1 MVYMQ
6 CMITITTMD
15 LDIDFSQITWDGKG
29 SASELF
35 TDTAVQLIVCKALTI
50 TFIVFFLN
58 FTVYYH

>member
-6 CMITITTMD
+6 CMITVTTMD
-15 LDIDFSQITWDGKG
+15 LDIDFSQIIWNGKG

-35 TDTAVQLIVCKALTI
+35 TDTAIQLFVYKALTI
-50 TFIVFFLN
+50 TFNVFFN

>member
-6 CMITITTMD
+6 CMITVTTMD
-15 LDIDFSQITWDGKG
+15 LDIDFSQIIWNGKG

-35 TDTAVQLIVCKALTI
+35 TDTAIQFIVYKALTI
-50 TFIVFFLN
+50 TFNVFFN

>member
-6 CMITITTMD
+6 CMITVTTMD
-15 LDIDFSQITWDGKG
+15 LDIDFSQIIWNGKG

-35 TDTAVQLIVCKALTI
+35 TDTAIQLIVYKALT
-50 TFIVFFLN
+50 FNVFFN